1 MTINRKSCKAFWSL
15 IAGGSGGAVAVCAL
29 IWSAEME
36 LRKWLGRETKTRA
49 AGYGQGVADYDARH
63 LRHYFG

>member
-1 MTINRKSCKAFWSL
+1 MK
-15 IAGGSGGAVAVCAL
+15 
-29 IWSAEME
+29 

>member
-1 MTINRKSCKAFWSL
+1 
-15 IAGGSGGAVAVCAL
+15 
-29 IWSAEME
+29 ME

-63 LRHYFG
+63 LRHYLVNFASFLALWIRFEFDYRSMAESGFLEA